1 MAAKPLDLH
10 PEALEEWKS
19 AVAWYLERNET
30 AAVNFVAEVDQ
41 AIDLIAASPQ
51 RWPKGLHKTRKF
63 VLQRFPFALVYREKG
78 DIVQVLAIAHGHR
91 KPGYWKGRL

>member
-30 AAVNFVAEVDQ
+30 AAVNFVAE
-41 AIDLIAASPQ
+41 L
-51 RWPKGLHKTRKF
+51 RR
-63 VLQRFPFALVYREKG
+63 VLSAPTAQ
-78 DIVQVLAIAHGHR
+78 
-91 KPGYWKGRL
+91 

>member
-1 MAAKPLDLH
+1 MAVKPLDLH

-41 AIDLIAASPQ
+41 AIELIAASPQ
-51 RWPKGLHKTRKF
+51 RWPKGLHGTRKF
-63 VLQRFPFALVYREKG
+63 VLQRFPFAVVYREKDTG
-78 DIVQVLAIAHGHR
+78 IQVLAIAHGHR
-91 KPGYWKGRL
+91 RPGYWKNRL